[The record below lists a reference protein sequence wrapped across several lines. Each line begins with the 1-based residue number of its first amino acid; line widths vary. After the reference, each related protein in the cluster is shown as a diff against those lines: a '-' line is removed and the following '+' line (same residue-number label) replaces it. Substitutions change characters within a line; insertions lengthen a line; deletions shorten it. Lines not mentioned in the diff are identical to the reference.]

1 MDTEPFLKLDNTSVR
16 LRDRLYLENTSWQI
30 NPNEHWAILGPN
42 GSGKTTFA
50 KSLFG
55 AVPVVRG
62 DIVYNFSN
70 EDRRNPFSMADA
82 IGYVSPELH
91 RDIIERENLEDSFRE
106 FSGKIDE
113 ITTVKH
119 IILNRRVESTTT
131 RKAGGLDFTAIGGK
145 KQGSEAPQIVENN
158 AVEPGANHPVWKTQS
173 ADRAQAEKR
182 LNSVAKKIGIEAL
195 LERNIRSLSTG
206 EMNTALI
213 AKALIKRPRLLILD
227 EPFDGL
233 DAQSRN
239 ALAKIINDLMGGSM
253 HVILIT
259 HRFAEIVP
267 NITHVLL
274 LKHGKIFKSG
284 KKEDVFTDANI
295 DRVYEIEDRPIED
308 YPPKISRTISAA
320 EKKGSPSA
328 RILIEMKNV
337 AVKYGRQ
344 LILDQFNWRV
354 KEGENWTILGP
365 KGSGK
370 STVLTLIL
378 GDNLQAYA
386 NEIYLFGKRRGS
398 GESIWDIKKQI
409 GLISADLQIRQHKN
423 INAFDV
429 VCSGFFDSNGLYKR
443 CRPEELAIA
452 TEWTH
457 FIGIDELAEHK
468 FGRLSHGQR
477 QLVLIARAMVKS
489 PEILILDEPFQ
500 GLDIKNRRKILDIF
514 EYIGSQTRTN
524 LIYVPNQGEEA
535 LTCITHVLN
544 MDHGKA
550 VDQHPLES

>member
-30 NPNEHWAILGPN
+30 NSNEHWAILGPN

-145 KQGSEAPQIVENN
+145 RQGSKAPQSLR
-158 AVEPGANHPVWKTQS
+158 VEPGANHPVWKTQS

-239 ALAKIINDLMGGSM
+239 ALAKIINDLMGGNM

-274 LKHGKIFKSG
+274 LKHGKIFRSG

-365 KGSGK
+365 KGAGK